1 MSDVAVQA
9 DGLVSQYIARVE
21 QDLAHNAE
29 EQDRI
34 GQEMEGLQQ
43 RLDAL
48 QRDRGVLLGVRQAL
62 GGQGADQA
70 EPSTPAAGSEE
81 TAPRQQGDAPGKP
94 GTPEAHQ
101 ARKIS
106 ELTLVDLVGDHLAGQ
121 SEPRSAAEVSAD
133 IAQAHPGRRV
143 KATVVRAT
151 LEALVAQGRARRT
164 KRGRSVFYSSSA
176 PAEAPRASD

>member
-1 MSDVAVQA
+1 MSGVAVQA

-21 QDLAHNAE
+21 QDLTHNAE

-34 GQEMEGLQQ
+34 GQEMEGLRQ
-43 RLDAL
+43 RLDVL
-48 QRDRGVLLGVRQAL
+48 QRDRGVLLSVRQAL

-70 EPSTPAAGSEE
+70 APSTLAAASEG
-81 TAPRQQGDAPGKP
+81 TASRQQADAPGKP
-94 GTPEAHQ
+94 GTPDAHQ

-106 ELTLVDLVGDHLAGQ
+106 ELTLVDLVSGHLAGQ

-133 IAQAHPGRRV
+133 VAQAHPGRRV

-176 PAEAPRASD
+176 PAKATRASD